1 MEATYLCPHCRAAIN
16 DDNHIILSAEA
27 GKEKKGLIFLTHE
40 IGDYS
45 ASHSATLNIVKG
57 EVADLYCPVCHE
69 SLNTPQAENLAS
81 YIRIEK
87 DLKESRIVI
96 SRKYGEKI
104 TFRIAE
110 DKKVESFGESISRFV
125 DPEWYL

>member
-16 DDNHIILSAEA
+16 DENHIILSAES
-27 GKEKKGLIFLTHE
+27 EKDFKGLVFLARE

-45 ASHSATLNIVKG
+45 VTHSSTLDIGPG
-57 EVADLYCPVCHE
+57 EVVDIYCPVCHE

-104 TFRIAE
+104 TFKIAE
-110 DKKVESFGESISRFV
+110 DKEVESFGESISRFV

>member
-1 MEATYLCPHCRAAIN
+1 MEAKYLCPHCRAAIN
-16 DDNHIILSAEA
+16 DENHIVLSAYS
-27 GKEKKGLIFLTHE
+27 EKNYKGLVFLAHE

-45 ASHSATLNIVKG
+45 VTHSPTLEISQG
-57 EVADLYCPVCHE
+57 EVADIYCPVCHE
-69 SLNTPQAENLAS
+69 CLNTPQAENLAS

-96 SRKYGEKI
+96 SRRYGEKI
-104 TFRIAE
+104 TFKIA
-110 DKKVESFGESISRFV
+110 DNKKVESFGESISRFV